1 MGKVRSF
8 AYRRAPT
15 ARGIESIEKN
25 KIKPYDVDM
34 YANFNTG
41 VLEQYLDEKYRT
53 TSFIGKQWIWKKV
66 LIGLLIGAIF
76 TVINQ
81 YVGLRIGMIV
91 GGNWYLVYLLGLAL
105 RWKPEEINISSGCST
120 GASATC
126 TGFVFTYPAIFL
138 LAYAATAGGFTRYL
152 GKGGVPLIEVAD
164 IPPVSL
170 VITATVI
177 AGFLGV
183 LYFTI
188 FRRIWLIEDP
198 LPVPGFEG
206 TIKMMDMAYDISR
219 GATAKAKRTLKLFAT
234 WFCASFTFAF
244 IRDFPTLPEETTAV
258 YAGNVGVRISL
269 MDKLLLH
276 NKWYLKGD
284 VMQPYET
291 DLYTSTHLGLT
302 LSPMMLASGWFMR
315 FRSAFIFSLGTMLA
329 WFVIVPL
336 AIYFHVPVFRAH
348 ADPLIEGYY
357 AVSNVALYFNPYIC
371 KTPATI
377 AHSKVAIPIGIGV
390 ILGGGMTAI
399 LKMSHIFKTAG
410 QDILKMKGGEKKD
423 FIKGKGWYEWPYS
436 HIPLLMIITFLGI
449 GILFTLYG
457 FPIPAS
463 FALSFVL
470 SIVTLFISAIAV
482 KTMGEIR
489 STPVSAC
496 SFIVLILLVGIF
508 TAMGLNPKTILIMGL
523 LGTAV
528 FGSAVTLSSD
538 IITDFKIGMYCG
550 TRPYYLMKGELM
562 GVIPGAIIAVVAATI
577 FSIGLATGVLPLVAP
592 QAHAFAG
599 FSQALIGGIAPWN
612 FIILGIFIGVFVELM
627 TGMGASFGLGMYFPL
642 PVSFMI
648 LFGGIMRDVWEK
660 KWLEP
665 KVKKEKWDD
674 RTKTV
679 TLINTYIICIG
690 LIVGEAIVGTLVAIY
705 FVLPL
710 ITGG

>member
-1 MGKVRSF
+1 
-8 AYRRAPT
+8 
-15 ARGIESIEKN
+15 
-25 KIKPYDVDM
+25 
-34 YANFNTG
+34 
-41 VLEQYLDEKYRT
+41 
-53 TSFIGKQWIWKKV
+53 
-66 LIGLLIGAIF
+66 
-76 TVINQ
+76 
-81 YVGLRIGMIV
+81 
-91 GGNWYLVYLLGLAL
+91 
-105 RWKPEEINISSGCST
+105 
-120 GASATC
+120 
-126 TGFVFTYPAIFL
+126 
-138 LAYAATAGGFTRYL
+138 
-152 GKGGVPLIEVAD
+152 
-164 IPPVSL
+164 
-170 VITATVI
+170 
-177 AGFLGV
+177 
-183 LYFTI
+183 
-188 FRRIWLIEDP
+188 
-198 LPVPGFEG
+198 
-206 TIKMMDMAYDISR
+206 
-219 GATAKAKRTLKLFAT
+219 LKLFAT
-234 WFCASFTFAF
+234 WFSVAFAFAF
-244 IRDFPTLPEETTAV
+244 IRDFPTIPEETTAA

-302 LSPMMLASGWFMR
+302 LSPMMFASGWFMR

-336 AIYFHVPVFRAH
+336 AIYFHVPVFRAD

-357 AVSNVALYFNPYIC
+357 AVSNVALYFNPYAC
-371 KTPATI
+371 LTPARV
-377 AHSKVAIPIGIGV
+377 AHGKVAIPIGIGV

-410 QDILKMKGGEKKD
+410 QDIFKMKGGKKKD

-436 HIPLLMIITFLGI
+436 HIPLLMILTFLGI
-449 GILFTLYG
+449 GVLFTLHG

-489 STPVSAC
+489 STPVSAT
-496 SFIVLILLVGIF
+496 SFIVLMLLVGVF

-538 IITDFKIGMYCG
+538 IIIDFKTGMYCG
-550 TRPYYLMKGELM
+550 TRPYYLMKGELL
-562 GVIPGAIIAVVAATI
+562 GVVPGAIIAVVAATI

-599 FSQALIGGIAPWN
+599 FSQALIGGVAPWN
-612 FIILGIFIGVFVELM
+612 FIILGFFIGIFAELM

-648 LFGGIMRDVWEK
+648 LLGGIMRNIWEK

-674 RTKTV
+674 KTKTI

-710 ITGG
+710 ILGG